1 MLWKVEFTVKEII
14 DILWYHV
21 SFHTINDIKGDKL
34 QDFGQI
40 FGWFVVISE
49 NLLVKIF
56 FYLFYYHLETVIVNL
71 ACSGK

>member
-1 MLWKVEFTVKEII
+1 MLWKIEFTVKEITGT
-14 DILWYHV
+14 LWYHV

-49 NLLVKIF
+49 NLFVKNF
-56 FYLFYYHLETVIVNL
+56 FLFVLLSPRNCYCKFSV
-71 ACSGK
+71 SGK

>member
-56 FYLFYYHLETVIVNL
+56 FYLFYYHLETV
-71 ACSGK
+71 